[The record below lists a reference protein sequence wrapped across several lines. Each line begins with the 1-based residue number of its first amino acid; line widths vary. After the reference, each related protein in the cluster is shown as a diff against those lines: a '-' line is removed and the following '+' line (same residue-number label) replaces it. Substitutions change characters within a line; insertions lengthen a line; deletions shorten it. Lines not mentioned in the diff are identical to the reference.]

1 MSYIYYIWKKDT
13 DSYIGQDS
21 GSTEDLNRLKDHIE
35 HAYLK
40 NGAFYGSE
48 KLIAENSCSQVIF
61 GYLKRN
67 ENGIYGIPESIF
79 NQFLERW
86 TDSGSQLSERDYLN
100 AAEILHIIGRKAS
113 GQDLSSANIS
123 IGGTFLKEDMRF
135 RYHLTEA
142 EKQAVENLISA
153 LENDEDGDFKD
164 YDFVKF
170 RQRFDQIELS
180 GFNKLEHWDKVVY
193 PTVYRAL
200 EDISKH
206 ISTAMHNK
214 ILDVILQKI
223 LKSDLLEEIAADTI
237 SGKETKELVTKY
249 AEKLVKRTQ
258 VDAALA
264 EVKKKLKKYIT
275 LVGETFGV
283 AIVNFEKGEGEEALN
298 NTCKDIVYNVISALR
313 TRFRVNAVHDYIQK
327 HFDELKK
334 GNGDANQIF
343 RKFVKSTGGDFL
355 PSSKDISVNISSGK
369 NLFNVQLISKSSSQ
383 PNWMEGLKELFG
395 KPISSLITK
404 NTLTDLELRDQ
415 IKEFSLNCFQ
425 KWYDAVNKVNIAQ
438 VALSQDPTSSWYL
451 YNGDIPDRPNMKV
464 HVLREAKLPLL
475 LISNSDSLL
484 ERVKAEASKTLGSSS
499 YLIKH
504 WNAYYRGCVSKI
516 TKKYYS
522 LEIGKNSEFEKY
534 IANNPVQGW
543 KDNQNFLQVTHSDAV
558 YCYVLQKDIGIKF
571 ESDTI
576 Y

>member
-13 DSYIGQDS
+13 NSYIGQDS
-21 GSTEDLNRLKDHIE
+21 DSSEKLSRIRDHIE

-61 GYLKRN
+61 GYLERN
-67 ENGIYGIPESIF
+67 ENGIYGIPEPIF

-123 IGGTFLKEDMRF
+123 IGGTFLKDDMRF
-135 RYHLTEA
+135 RYHLNEA
-142 EKQAVENLISA
+142 EKQAVENLIGV
-153 LENDEDGDFKD
+153 LKDDPDFESYNFD
-164 YDFVKF
+164 KF
-170 RQRFDQIELS
+170 RQRFNEIELS

-214 ILDVILQKI
+214 ILNVILQKI
-223 LKSDLLEEIAADTI
+223 LKSNLLEEIAADTLT
-237 SGKETKELVTKY
+237 GKQTQELVTKY
-249 AEKLVKRTQ
+249 AKKLVNRTQ

-264 EVKKKLKKYIT
+264 EVKEKLIKYTT
-275 LVGETFGV
+275 LVGEIFGV
-283 AIVNFEKGEGEEALN
+283 AMVKFEKGEGKEVLD

-313 TRFRVNAVHDYIQK
+313 SRFRVNAVHDYIQK

-334 GNGDANQIF
+334 GKGDTSQIF
-343 RKFVKSTGGDFL
+343 RRFVKSTGGDFL

-369 NLFNVQLISKSSSQ
+369 NLFSVQLISESSSQ
-383 PNWMEGLKELFG
+383 SNWMTELKELFS
-395 KPISSLITK
+395 KPISSLIPT
-404 NTLTDLELRDQ
+404 NTMTDLNLRDK
-415 IKEFSLNCFQ
+415 IKGFSMNCFE
-425 KWYDAVNKVNIAQ
+425 KWYKAVNKVNIAQ
-438 VALSQDPTSSWYL
+438 LALSQDSSSSFYL
-451 YNGDIPDRPNMKV
+451 YNEAIPDRPNMKV
-464 HVLREAKLPLL
+464 NVLKEAKIPLL
-475 LISNSDSLL
+475 IITSGGDSLL
-484 ERVKAEASKTLGSSS
+484 ERVKAEASKTLGSDS

-504 WNAYYRGCVSKI
+504 WRAYYRGCVSKI
-516 TKKYYS
+516 TQKYYS
-522 LEIGKNSEFEKY
+522 LEIGMNDEYKKY
-534 IANNPVQGW
+534 IN
-543 KDNQNFLQVTHSDAV
+543 DNQVENWNANQQFLQVAHSDAV
-558 YCYVLQKDIGIKF
+558 YCYTLIEKVSYKVDN
-571 ESDTI
+571 I